1 MSRYTIYLSEDLEK
15 KLNEYMKQNK
25 IKKRSVAIKE
35 CLCKI
40 IQKEDYD
47 SSIYE
52 VNDKLNRILYRE
64 SLSRKLLEQFFA
76 NMGFQIN
83 EPTDKDEL
91 LKAFYEKNNN
101 FRRYE

>member
-40 IQKEDYD
+40 IQKED
-47 SSIYE
+47 
-52 VNDKLNRILYRE
+52 RE

-76 NMGFQIN
+76 NMGFQVN